1 MSKQTLHFTLGDGLG
16 AIMYDIAFDKLVHK
30 NNFNAAIKLYTS
42 SFPGMSVDL
51 AKDIII
57 GKNMV
62 VTNADNLTVSVQRI
76 DPDNKPS
83 YIIDLEELLDRK
95 Y

>member
-1 MSKQTLHFTLGDGLG
+1 
-16 AIMYDIAFDKLVHK
+16 MYDIAFDKLVHK

>member
-16 AIMYDIAFDKLVHK
+16 AIMYDIAFEKLVHK
-30 NNFNAAIKLYTS
+30 NNFNAAIKSYTS

-62 VTNADNLTVSVQRI
+62 VTNADNLTVSV
-76 DPDNKPS
+76 
-83 YIIDLEELLDRK
+83 
-95 Y
+95 